1 MLKVTEWDCTN
12 EIYLRFSPTLLGI
25 LAFGT
30 NVVHSNAIYL
40 RFSTIMMQIWF
51 HSLRVISVLL
61 LNLST
66 YKYYTTYK
74 YRILKE

>member
-40 RFSTIMMQIWF
+40 RFSTILDFNNDANMVSF
-51 HSLRVISVLL
+51 SSCYISA
-61 LNLST
+61 
-66 YKYYTTYK
+66 TT
-74 YRILKE
+74 